1 MLSVLTMPSKN
12 YTWPRNHW
20 APGIEDS
27 NRSIVRR
34 QANYARSLNPRFIY
48 RSQEPILALCAIC
61 WGSNVLFTRKY
72 INQRRKSLHLPP
84 PSLFHPKFSPFI
96 ERGSQGFFSYLF
108 FFLGAVFRKILDLL
122 THRKGDWYN
131 Q

>member
-72 INQRRKSLHLPP
+72 INQRRKCIAFTSPVSVSSEVFSLYRAWKPEIFFL
-84 PSLFHPKFSPFI
+84 LI
-96 ERGSQGFFSYLF
+96 FFSWCSLSENIRSPHTQNRR
-108 FFLGAVFRKILDLL
+108 LI
-122 THRKGDWYN
+122 
-131 Q
+131 